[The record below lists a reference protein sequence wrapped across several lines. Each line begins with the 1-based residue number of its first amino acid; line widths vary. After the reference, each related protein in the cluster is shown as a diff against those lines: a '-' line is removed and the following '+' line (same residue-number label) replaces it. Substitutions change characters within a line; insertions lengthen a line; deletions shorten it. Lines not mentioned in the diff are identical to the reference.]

1 MMIDE
6 NDKVGYMLEMRWFWF
21 RWSAYLGVMRTA
33 ALKPS
38 ITSEAFSSTYL
49 GIVRTAV
56 VFVGIWMGG
65 VVGGLAQHRVTNEMI
80 YQQLIE
86 IRKQQAVF
94 DERFQQ
100 IEKRFELIEKQ
111 FELIDKRFEDINK
124 RFEDINKRF
133 EDINHRFEDINRR
146 FENLTQFLWILSG
159 IFTTLVA
166 VVIGFAYWDRR
177 TIIAEARRQTIEELE
192 REVKPE
198 RLRRLLTVV
207 RQLAKEDER
216 LQELLRKEGL
226 L

>member
-1 MMIDE
+1 MMIDDD
-6 NDKVGYMLEMRWFWF
+6 DKVEHTLGMKGFWF
-21 RWSAYLGVMRTA
+21 RWSA
-33 ALKPS
+33 
-38 ITSEAFSSTYL
+38 YL

-56 VFVGIWMGG
+56 VFVGVWMGG
-65 VVGGLAQHRVTNEMI
+65 VLGGLAQQRVTNEMI

-100 IEKRFELIEKQ
+100 IEKR

-177 TIIAEARRQTIEELE
+177 TIIAET
-192 REVKPE
+192 KPQDN
-198 RLRRLLTVV
+198 RGVGAGSQAGTVTAV
-207 RQLAKEDER
+207 GDGSAAVSKGR
-216 LQELLRKEGL
+216 
-226 L
+226 

>member
-6 NDKVGYMLEMRWFWF
+6 DDKVGHTLGMRWFWS
-21 RWSAYLGVMRTA
+21 RWDAYLGVVRTA
-33 ALKPS
+33 ALRPS
-38 ITSEAFSSTYL
+38 ITSVAFSSTYL
-49 GIVRTAV
+49 GIVRTVV

-65 VVGGLAQHRVTNEMI
+65 VEEGLAQQRVTNEMI

-111 FELIDKRFEDINK
+111 FELIDK